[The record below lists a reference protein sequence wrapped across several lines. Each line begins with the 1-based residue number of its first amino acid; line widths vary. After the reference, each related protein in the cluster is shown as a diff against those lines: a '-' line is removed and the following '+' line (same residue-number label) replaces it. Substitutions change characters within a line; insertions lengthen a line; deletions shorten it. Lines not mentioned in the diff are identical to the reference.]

1 MSGEVDIMNKMVIA
15 VVSMSGEYSGLK
27 FKDLKSA
34 VEHLTHYGNSDKFS
48 LSSSGSL
55 VTFKDKPRLVF
66 SSYAD
71 FVANIE
77 KRILEYMDCDLRL
90 YSVDSWCVSW
100 NIERVE
106 GHFE

>member
-1 MSGEVDIMNKMVIA
+1 MSKMIIV
-15 VVSMSGEYSGLK
+15 VVSMSGEYSGLE

-34 VEHLTHYGNSDKFS
+34 LEHLTQYGNSDKFS
-48 LSSSGSL
+48 LSSSGKL

-66 SSYAD
+66 ANYAD

-77 KRILEYMDCDLRL
+77 RRILEYMECDLRL
-90 YSVDSWCVSW
+90 YSVNSWCVSW
-100 NIERVE
+100 TIERVE